1 MKLLICEK
9 PSVAQTVAKVI
20 GAGKRCDGYLEGGGY
35 LVSWCVGHLVELARP
50 SLCPGRT
57 GNLMVLTRRILRKGR
72 KQRRRNRRD
81 RRWGR
86 KRRRQDRR
94 HRLSQPEI
102 SASRISIWG
111 RADRSRSLP
120 GI

>member
-1 MKLLICEK
+1 MKLLVCEK

-81 RRWGR
+81 RR
-86 KRRRQDRR
+86 QDGR

-102 SASRISIWG
+102 SASRMSIWG

>member
-1 MKLLICEK
+1 MKLLVCEK

-57 GNLMVLTRRILRKGR
+57 GNLMVLTRRILRKGG